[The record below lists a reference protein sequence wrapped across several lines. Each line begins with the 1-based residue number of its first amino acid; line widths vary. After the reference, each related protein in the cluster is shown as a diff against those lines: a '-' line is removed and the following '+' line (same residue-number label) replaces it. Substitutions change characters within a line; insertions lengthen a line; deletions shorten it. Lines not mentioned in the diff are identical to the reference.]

1 VSSGVG
7 STEPPNSEG
16 AGSAGAGANLVEV
29 ERDEQIAVVTMN
41 RPERLNALT
50 FDVYAELRD
59 LFAALDAVDSGRLR
73 TYLAD
78 DSQSVDE
85 LSGGWLR
92 GREALETYF
101 DRLTNAVSDI
111 HSQLESVQTTE
122 WGDTA
127 IFTCELEQTYTLEGA
142 EQRLRAPTSIV
153 GRREN
158 GEWKIVLVHSVPPAE
173 QPGT

>member
-1 VSSGVG
+1 MATTTG
-7 STEPPNSEG
+7 TFEPI
-16 AGSAGAGANLVEV
+16 V
-29 ERDEQIAVVTMN
+29 
-41 RPERLNALT
+41 
-50 FDVYAELRD
+50 RD

-101 DRLTNAVSDI
+101 DRLTNTVTDVRSKLD
-111 HSQLESVQTTE
+111 SVQTTE

-127 IFTCELEQTYTLEGA
+127 IFTCELDQTYRLEGQ
-142 EQRLRAPTSIV
+142 EQRLRAPTTIV

-158 GEWKIVLVHSVPPAE
+158 GDWKVVLVHSVPLAE
-173 QPGT
+173 QP